1 MNAPINLYFD
11 VNTSDEI
18 TDLVDS
24 DTGKYE
30 SFVRN
35 LTYLFYPAYNIIQTL
50 VLIIYVAPSILVI
63 LLVSMYLMYKLKST
77 FKPVDK
83 II

>member
-24 DTGKYE
+24 DNGKYE

-35 LTYLFYPAYNIIQTL
+35 LTYLFYPAYNIVQTL

-63 LLVSMYLMYKLKST
+63 LLVSMYFMWKLKST

-83 II
+83 VK